1 MATEIRPDDRALRLG
16 RRERALAQ
24 MDAHDLDVLVLGRT
38 ANVRYVTGTPT
49 LWTAGTSSF
58 GPACM
63 LVRSTGSIHLLST
76 WDEGIP
82 EDIPRENLFGLTWN
96 PMNTIEVLR
105 RVEGAAGARRV
116 GTDAM
121 SPAFA
126 QLLPVAFPAAEL
138 VDGEVAMRAARR
150 IKTAEELAVLRQ
162 AVAVAETSLAKAV
175 AELRPGVSEKELAG
189 VLLEA
194 AAAGGVTTPA
204 VQDAAV
210 ITSRDHPWRRAGG
223 DGRVA
228 PGDLVAFTA
237 GVVAHGYIAEVGR
250 TYAVGGPVSAGPVSA
265 GSVPAGP
272 VPAELAQRCDRVW
285 TRLLA
290 ACRPGASAS
299 ALLESYAGAGEAL
312 PPMPVARGLGLGFDP
327 PVVTGGLP
335 RTARGERIEAGMV
348 LALTGYV
355 WQAGTGAAFRRD
367 TVLVTSDGPELLT
380 SAPGVPIG

>member
-1 MATEIRPDDRALRLG
+1 MATETRPDDRALRFG

-24 MDAHDLDVLVLGRT
+24 MTAHDLDVLVLGRT

-105 RVEGAAGARRV
+105 RVEGTAGARRV
-116 GTDAM
+116 GTDAL
-121 SPAFA
+121 SPTFA

-150 IKTAEELAVLRQ
+150 IKTAQELEVLRQ

-175 AELRPGVSEKELAG
+175 AELRPGATEKELAG

-204 VQDAAV
+204 VQDAACV
-210 ITSRDHPWRRAGG
+210 TSKDHAWRRAGG
-223 DGRVA
+223 DGRA
-228 PGDLVAFTA
+228 AAGDLVAFTA
-237 GVVAHGYIAEVGR
+237 AVVAHGYIAEVGR
-250 TYAVGGPVSAGPVSA
+250 TYAVGGAIPEA
-265 GSVPAGP
+265 
-272 VPAELAQRCDRVW
+272 LAQRCDRVW

-290 ACRPGASAS
+290 ACRPGAPAS
-299 ALLESYAGAGEAL
+299 DLLESYTGAGEPL

-327 PVVTGGLP
+327 PVVTAGLP
-335 RTARGERIEAGMV
+335 RTAREERIEAGMV

-380 SAPGVPIG
+380 TAPVAPAG

>member
-1 MATEIRPDDRALRLG
+1 
-16 RRERALAQ
+16 
-24 MDAHDLDVLVLGRT
+24 
-38 ANVRYVTGTPT
+38 
-49 LWTAGTSSF
+49 
-58 GPACM
+58 M
-63 LVRSTGSIHLLST
+63 LVRSTGSIHLMST

-105 RVEGAAGARRV
+105 RVEGTAGARRV

-121 SPAFA
+121 SPTFA
-126 QLLPVAFPAAEL
+126 QVLPVAFPAAEL
-138 VDGEVAMRAARR
+138 VDGEMAMRAARR
-150 IKTAEELAVLRQ
+150 IKTAEEVAVLRQ

-175 AELRPGVSEKELAG
+175 AALRPGATEKELAG

-194 AAAGGVTTPA
+194 AAAGGATTPA

-210 ITSRDHPWRRAGG
+210 VTSREHPWRRAGG
-223 DGRVA
+223 DGRA
-228 PGDLVAFTA
+228 AADDLVAFTA
-237 GVVAHGYIAEVGR
+237 GVVAQGYIAEVGR
-250 TYAVGGPVSAGPVSA
+250 TYAVASADGVGAIPEA
-265 GSVPAGP
+265 
-272 VPAELAQRCDRVW
+272 LAARSGRVW
-285 TRLLA
+285 ARLLA
-290 ACRPGASAS
+290 ACRPGATGRD
-299 ALLESYAGAGEAL
+299 LLESYTGAGEPL

-335 RTARGERIEAGMV
+335 RTARDERIEAGMV

-355 WQAGTGAAFRRD
+355 WGAGAGAAFRRD

>member
-1 MATEIRPDDRALRLG
+1 MATEVRPDDRALRLG

-24 MDAHDLDVLVLGRT
+24 MKAHDLDVLVLGRT
-38 ANVRYVTGTPT
+38 ANVRYVTGAPT
-49 LWTAGTSSF
+49 IWTAGTSSF

-105 RVEGAAGARRV
+105 RVEGTAGARRV

-126 QLLPVAFPAAEL
+126 QVLPAAFPAAEL
-138 VDGEVAMRAARR
+138 VDGELAMRAARR
-150 IKTAEELAVLRQ
+150 IKTADELAVLRQ
-162 AVAVAETSLAKAV
+162 AAGVAETSLAKAV
-175 AELRPGVSEKELAG
+175 AELRPGVTEKELAG

-194 AAAGGVTTPA
+194 AAAGGATIPA
-204 VQDAAV
+204 DQDAAV
-210 ITSRDHPWRRAGG
+210 ITSREHPWRRAAG
-223 DGRVA
+223 DGRA
-228 PGDLVAFTA
+228 AAGDLVAFTA
-237 GVVAHGYIAEVGR
+237 GIVAHGYIAEVGR
-250 TYAVGGPVSAGPVSA
+250 THAVASADGV
-265 GSVPAGP
+265 GP
-272 VPAELAQRCDRVW
+272 VPQALAIRCDQVW
-285 TRLLA
+285 ERLLA
-290 ACRPGASAS
+290 ACRPGAPAS
-299 ALLESYAGAGEAL
+299 DLLDAYTGAGETL

-335 RTARGERIEAGMV
+335 KTARDERIEAGMV

-355 WQAGTGAAFRRD
+355 WEAGTGAAFRRD

-380 SAPGVPIG
+380 TAPVAPVG

>member
-1 MATEIRPDDRALRLG
+1 MATEIRPDDRALRFG

-24 MDAHDLDVLVLGRT
+24 MEAHDLDVLVVGRT

-105 RVEGAAGARRV
+105 RVEGTAGARRV

-121 SPAFA
+121 SPTFA
-126 QLLPVAFPAAEL
+126 QVLPVAFPAAEL
-138 VDGEVAMRAARR
+138 VDGELAMRAARR
-150 IKTAEELAVLRQ
+150 IKTAAELEVLRQ
-162 AVAVAETSLAKAV
+162 AVTVAEASLARAV
-175 AELRPGVSEKELAG
+175 AELRPGVTEKELAG

-204 VQDAAV
+204 DQDAAV
-210 ITSRDHPWRRAGG
+210 ITSREHPWRRAGG
-223 DGRVA
+223 DGRA
-228 PGDLVAFTA
+228 TAGDLVAFTA

-250 TYAVGGPVSAGPVSA
+250 TYSVASADGAGAVPHALARSS
-265 GSVPAGP
+265 
-272 VPAELAQRCDRVW
+272 LAQRCDLVW
-285 TRLLA
+285 ERLLA
-290 ACRPGASAS
+290 ACRPGATGSD
-299 ALLESYAGAGEAL
+299 LLDAYTGAGETL

-335 RTARGERIEAGMV
+335 RTAREERIEAGMV

-355 WQAGTGAAFRRD
+355 WEAGTGAAFRRD
-367 TVLVTSDGPELLT
+367 TVLITGDGPELLT
-380 SAPGVPIG
+380 SAPGVPIAPVG

>member
-1 MATEIRPDDRALRLG
+1 MATEILPDDRALRYG

-24 MDAHDLDVLVLGRT
+24 MKAHDLDVLVLGRT

-105 RVEGAAGARRV
+105 RVEGTAGARRV

-121 SPAFA
+121 SPTFA
-126 QLLPVAFPAAEL
+126 QVLPVAFPAAEL

-150 IKTAEELAVLRQ
+150 IKTAQELAVLRQ

-175 AELRPGVSEKELAG
+175 AGLRPGATEKELAG

-194 AAAGGVTTPA
+194 AAAGGATIPA
-204 VQDAAV
+204 DQDAAV
-210 ITSRDHPWRRAGG
+210 VTSREHPWRRAGG
-223 DGRVA
+223 DGRA
-228 PGDLVAFTA
+228 AAGDLVAFTA

-250 TYAVGGPVSAGPVSA
+250 TYAVARADGVGA
-265 GSVPAGP
+265 VPRA
-272 VPAELAQRCDRVW
+272 LAARADRVW

-290 ACRPGASAS
+290 AIRPGAPAS
-299 ALLESYAGAGEAL
+299 DLLDAYTGIGEVL

-327 PVVTGGLP
+327 PVVTGALP
-335 RTARGERIEAGMV
+335 RTARDERIEPGMV

-355 WQAGTGAAFRRD
+355 WEAGSGAAFRRD
-367 TVLVTSDGPELLT
+367 TVLITDNGPELLT
-380 SAPGVPIG
+380 TAPVG

>member
-1 MATEIRPDDRALRLG
+1 MK
-16 RRERALAQ
+16 
-24 MDAHDLDVLVLGRT
+24 AHDLDVLVLGRT

-105 RVEGAAGARRV
+105 RVEGTAGARRV

-121 SPAFA
+121 SPTFA
-126 QLLPVAFPAAEL
+126 QVLPVAFPAAEL

-150 IKTAEELAVLRQ
+150 IKTAEELEVLRQ

-175 AELRPGVSEKELAG
+175 AELRPGASEKELAG

-204 VQDAAV
+204 VQDAACV
-210 ITSRDHPWRRAGG
+210 TSKDHPWRRAGG
-223 DGRVA
+223 DGRAA

-250 TYAVGGPVSAGPVSA
+250 TYAVGGA
-265 GSVPAGP
+265 VPEVLAQSS
-272 VPAELAQRCDRVW
+272 LAQRCDRVW

-290 ACRPGASAS
+290 ACRPGAPAS
-299 ALLESYAGAGEAL
+299 DLLDAYTGAGEPL

-335 RTARGERIEAGMV
+335 RTARDERIEAGMV
-348 LALTGYV
+348 LAITGYV
-355 WQAGTGAAFRRD
+355 WEAGTGAAFRRD
-367 TVLVTSDGPELLT
+367 TVLVTADGPELLT

>member
-1 MATEIRPDDRALRLG
+1 MATEIRPDDRALRFG

-24 MDAHDLDVLVLGRT
+24 MDAHGLDVLVLGRT

-105 RVEGAAGARRV
+105 RVEGTAGARRV

-121 SPAFA
+121 SPTFA
-126 QLLPVAFPAAEL
+126 QVLPVAFPAAEL
-138 VDGEVAMRAARR
+138 VDGEMAMRAARR
-150 IKTAEELAVLRQ
+150 IKTAQELEVLRQ
-162 AVAVAETSLAKAV
+162 AVAVAESSLAKAA
-175 AELRPGVSEKELAG
+175 AELRPGVTEKELAG

-204 VQDAAV
+204 VQDAACV
-210 ITSRDHPWRRAGG
+210 TSKDHPWRRAGG
-223 DGRVA
+223 DGRAA

-250 TYAVGGPVSAGPVSA
+250 TYAVGGPVPEA
-265 GSVPAGP
+265 
-272 VPAELAQRCDRVW
+272 LAQSSLARRGDRVW

-290 ACRPGASAS
+290 ACRPGATGSD
-299 ALLESYAGAGEAL
+299 LLDAYTGAGEPL

-335 RTARGERIEAGMV
+335 RTARDERIEAGMV

-355 WQAGTGAAFRRD
+355 WEAGTGAAFRRD

-380 SAPGVPIG
+380 TAPVAPVG

>member
-1 MATEIRPDDRALRLG
+1 MATEVRPDDRALRFG

-24 MDAHDLDVLVLGRT
+24 MEAHDLDVLVLGRT

-105 RVEGAAGARRV
+105 RVEGVAGARRV

-121 SPAFA
+121 SPTFA
-126 QLLPVAFPAAEL
+126 QVLPGAFPAAEL

-150 IKTAEELAVLRQ
+150 IKTAHELAVLRL

-175 AELRPGVSEKELAG
+175 AELRPGATEKELAG

-210 ITSRDHPWRRAGG
+210 ITSREHPWRRAAG
-223 DGRVA
+223 DGRAA

-250 TYAVGGPVSAGPVSA
+250 TYAVGGAIPQALAQSS
-265 GSVPAGP
+265 
-272 VPAELAQRCDRVW
+272 LAQRCDRVW
-285 TRLLA
+285 DRLLA
-290 ACRPGASAS
+290 ACRPGAPAS
-299 ALLESYAGAGEAL
+299 DLLESYTGAGEPL

-335 RTARGERIEAGMV
+335 RTARDERIEAGMV

-355 WQAGTGAAFRRD
+355 WEAGTGAAFRRD
-367 TVLVTSDGPELLT
+367 TVLVTADGPELLT

>member
-24 MDAHDLDVLVLGRT
+24 MKAHDLDVLVLGRT

-49 LWTAGTSSF
+49 LWTAGTSGF

-121 SPAFA
+121 SPTFA

-175 AELRPGVSEKELAG
+175 AELRPGATEKELAG

-204 VQDAAV
+204 VQDAV
-210 ITSRDHPWRRAGG
+210 CVTSKDHPWRRAGG
-223 DGRVA
+223 DGRAVRVTWSPSPRESSRTATSPRSAA
-228 PGDLVAFTA
+228 PTPWAGD
-237 GVVAHGYIAEVGR
+237 GYR
-250 TYAVGGPVSAGPVSA
+250 RRWPP
-265 GSVPAGP
+265 
-272 VPAELAQRCDRVW
+272 RCDRVW
-285 TRLLA
+285 ERLLA
-290 ACRPGASAS
+290 ACRPGATGGD
-299 ALLESYAGAGEAL
+299 LLESYTGAGEAL

-335 RTARGERIEAGMV
+335 RTAREERIEAGMV

-355 WQAGTGAAFRRD
+355 WEAGTGAAFRRD
-367 TVLVTSDGPELLT
+367 TVLVTADGPELLT

>member
-1 MATEIRPDDRALRLG
+1 MATEVRPDDRALRLG
-16 RRERALAQ
+16 RRERALAS
-24 MDAHDLDVLVLGRT
+24 MKAHDLDVLVLGRT

-49 LWTAGTSSF
+49 LWTAGTSNF

-63 LVRSTGSIHLLST
+63 LVRSTGSIHLMST

-96 PMNTIEVLR
+96 PMKTIEVLR
-105 RVEGAAGARRV
+105 RVEGTAGARRV

-121 SPAFA
+121 SPTFA
-126 QLLPVAFPAAEL
+126 QVLPVAFPAAEL
-138 VDGEVAMRAARR
+138 VDGEVAMQAARR
-150 IKTAEELAVLRQ
+150 IKTAEELAVLRH

-175 AELRPGVSEKELAG
+175 AELRPGATEKELAG

-194 AAAGGVTTPA
+194 AAAGGATTPA

-210 ITSRDHPWRRAGG
+210 ITSREHPWRRAGG
-223 DGRVA
+223 DGRA
-228 PGDLVAFTA
+228 TAGDLVAFTA

-250 TYAVGGPVSAGPVSA
+250 TYAVASGDGVGAIPEA
-265 GSVPAGP
+265 
-272 VPAELAQRCDRVW
+272 LAARCDRVW
-285 TRLLA
+285 ERLLA
-290 ACRPGASAS
+290 ACHPGATGRD
-299 ALLESYAGAGEAL
+299 LLDGYTGAGEPL

-335 RTARGERIEAGMV
+335 RTARDERIAAGMV

-355 WQAGTGAAFRRD
+355 WEAGTGAAFRRD
-367 TVLVTSDGPELLT
+367 TVLVTADGPELLT
-380 SAPGVPIG
+380 SAPVG

>member
-1 MATEIRPDDRALRLG
+1 MATEIRPDYRALRFG

-24 MDAHDLDVLVLGRT
+24 MEAHDLDVLVVGRT

-105 RVEGAAGARRV
+105 RVEGTAGARRV

-121 SPAFA
+121 SPTFA
-126 QLLPVAFPAAEL
+126 QVLPVAFPAAEL
-138 VDGEVAMRAARR
+138 VDGELAMRAARR
-150 IKTAEELAVLRQ
+150 IKTAAELEVLRQ
-162 AVAVAETSLAKAV
+162 AVTVAEASLARAV
-175 AELRPGVSEKELAG
+175 AELRPGVTEKELAG

-204 VQDAAV
+204 DQDAAV
-210 ITSRDHPWRRAGG
+210 ITSREHPWRRAGG
-223 DGRVA
+223 DGRA
-228 PGDLVAFTA
+228 TAGDLVAFTA

-250 TYAVGGPVSAGPVSA
+250 TYSVASADGVGAVPHALAQSS
-265 GSVPAGP
+265 
-272 VPAELAQRCDRVW
+272 LAQRCDLVW
-285 TRLLA
+285 ERLLA
-290 ACRPGASAS
+290 ACRPGATGGD
-299 ALLESYAGAGEAL
+299 LLDAYTGAGETL

-335 RTARGERIEAGMV
+335 RTAREERIEAGMV

-355 WQAGTGAAFRRD
+355 WEAGTGAAFRRD
-367 TVLVTSDGPELLT
+367 TVLITGDGPELLT
-380 SAPGVPIG
+380 SAPGVPIAPVG

>member
-1 MATEIRPDDRALRLG
+1 MAIDARPDDRALRFG

-24 MDAHDLDVLVLGRT
+24 MAAHDLDVLVLGRT

-49 LWTAGTSSF
+49 LWTAGTSGF

-105 RVEGAAGARRV
+105 RVEGTAGARRV

-121 SPAFA
+121 SPTFA
-126 QLLPVAFPAAEL
+126 QVLPVAFPAAEL
-138 VDGEVAMRAARR
+138 VDGELAMRAARR
-150 IKTAEELAVLRQ
+150 IKTAQEVEVLRQ

-175 AELRPGVSEKELAG
+175 AELRPGVTEKELAG

-204 VQDAAV
+204 VQDAV
-210 ITSRDHPWRRAGG
+210 MITSRDHPWRRAGG
-223 DGRVA
+223 DGRA
-228 PGDLVAFTA
+228 AAGDLVAFTA
-237 GVVAHGYIAEVGR
+237 AVVAHGYIAEVGR
-250 TYAVGGPVSAGPVSA
+250 TYAVASADGVGA
-265 GSVPAGP
+265 VPEAL
-272 VPAELAQRCDRVW
+272 AQSSLAQSSLAQRCDRVW

-290 ACRPGASAS
+290 ACRPGDRASD
-299 ALLESYAGAGEAL
+299 LLDSYAGAGEAL

-335 RTARGERIEAGMV
+335 RTARDERIEAGMV

-355 WQAGTGAAFRRD
+355 WEAGTGAAFRRD

-380 SAPGVPIG
+380 TAPVAPVS

>member
-1 MATEIRPDDRALRLG
+1 MATEVRPDDRALRLG

-24 MDAHDLDVLVLGRT
+24 MKAHDLDVLVLGRT
-38 ANVRYVTGTPT
+38 ANVRYVTGAPT
-49 LWTAGTSSF
+49 IWTAGTSSF

-63 LVRSTGSIHLLST
+63 LVRSTGSIHMLST

-105 RVEGAAGARRV
+105 RVEGTAGARRV
-116 GTDAM
+116 GTDAVN
-121 SPAFA
+121 PTFA
-126 QLLPVAFPAAEL
+126 LLLPQAFPAAEL
-138 VDGEVAMRAARR
+138 VDGEVAMQAARR

-162 AVAVAETSLAKAV
+162 AAEVAETSLAKAV
-175 AELRPGVSEKELAG
+175 AELRPGVTEKELAG

-194 AAAGGVTTPA
+194 AAAGGVTIPA
-204 VQDAAV
+204 DQDAAV
-210 ITSRDHPWRRAGG
+210 ITSREHPWRRAGG
-223 DGRVA
+223 DGRAA

-250 TYAVGGPVSAGPVSA
+250 THAVASADGVVA
-265 GSVPAGP
+265 VPQA
-272 VPAELAQRCDRVW
+272 LAQSALARRCDRVW
-285 TRLLA
+285 ERLLA
-290 ACRPGASAS
+290 ACRPGAPAS
-299 ALLESYAGAGEAL
+299 DLLDAYTGAGETL

-335 RTARGERIEAGMV
+335 KTARDERIEAGMV

-355 WQAGTGAAFRRD
+355 WEAGTGAAFRRD

-380 SAPGVPIG
+380 TAPVAPVG